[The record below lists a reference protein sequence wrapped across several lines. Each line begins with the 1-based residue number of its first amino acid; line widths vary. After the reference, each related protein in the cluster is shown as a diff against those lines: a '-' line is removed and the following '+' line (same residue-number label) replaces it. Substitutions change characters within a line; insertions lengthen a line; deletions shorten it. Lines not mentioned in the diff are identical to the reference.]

1 MRLSGR
7 RVGYVL
13 VASFVA
19 GFAIS
24 AEAATK
30 KSSESTDAKRQEC
43 FRQAQARA
51 AAMGTATTMEK
62 QADGLS
68 TYRSCAFKSGIKP

>member
-1 MRLSGR
+1 MGMFGR
-7 RVGYVL
+7 RLAYVL
-13 VASFVA
+13 VVPFVA

-30 KSSESTDAKRQEC
+30 KSSQSTDAKRQEC

-51 AAMGTATTMEK
+51 TAMGNATTMEK

-68 TYRSCAFKSGIKP
+68 TYRSCALNSGIKP